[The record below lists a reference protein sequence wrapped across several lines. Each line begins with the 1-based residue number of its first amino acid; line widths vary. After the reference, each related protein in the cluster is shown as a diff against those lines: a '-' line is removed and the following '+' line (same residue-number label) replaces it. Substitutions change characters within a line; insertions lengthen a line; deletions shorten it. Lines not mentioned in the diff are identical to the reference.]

1 MGSAHVVGSAEGT
14 WQVIKQRFSGVLS
27 VLWAGLFAVSCI
39 SSHTEARDMKT
50 QRIDAMFEKT
60 KAVCLGRFVID
71 VPAGAA
77 VLAGPQIFNGAIE
90 TMPSR
95 IHSAAPV
102 IAVKAKELR
111 ATKHATLSG
120 NLLQDELTIG
130 PISKNTIVFF
140 DDVAATR
147 VVSVWGWI
155 RSEPIDAI
163 YKGGARLKDDGI
175 RQELDSVNYI
185 AAHLRARDP
194 TEAPPEPGVCL
205 DVGFIADDTGRFQEI
220 FGIGLRFP
228 DLPDVSFSV
237 SSNKNAQQGDSFED
251 RRAEAKRAAFLV
263 APMATLFNK
272 VKTLRE
278 GKLKVQQGEG
288 SEALF
293 RRPLEEGGGA
303 WHEFQF
309 EYAGKRFDHRNPS
322 WDASLFTGVAHNQA
336 GSRPSSLTDEE
347 AMALWDRLMSSVRLR
362 VPTK

>member
-1 MGSAHVVGSAEGT
+1 MNSP
-14 WQVIKQRFSGVLS
+14 
-27 VLWAGLFAVSCI
+27 
-39 SSHTEARDMKT
+39 
-50 QRIDAMFEKT
+50 RIDKLFEKT
-60 KAVCLGRFVID
+60 KPVCFGRFVID
-71 VPAGAA
+71 VPDMAVIAQGPQAFGPRIESLPNDAA
-77 VLAGPQIFNGAIE
+77 SLATKAKAMREVVQAKARTIDRAEVISLSPGPTKGSWVLRYWESDTAKEVGLQNATGFLVAGPHGFIYPDE
-90 TMPSR
+90 TGDNESPEDLQR
-95 IHSAAPV
+95 N
-102 IAVKAKELR
+102 IAYVAK
-111 ATKHATLSG
+111 
-120 NLLQDELTIG
+120 
-130 PISKNTIVFF
+130 
-140 DDVAATR
+140 
-147 VVSVWGWI
+147 
-155 RSEPIDAI
+155 
-163 YKGGARLKDDGI
+163 
-175 RQELDSVNYI
+175 
-185 AAHLRARDP
+185 HLRARDP
-194 TEAPPEPGVCL
+194 KEAPPEPGVCL

-293 RRPLEEGGGA
+293 RRPQEEGGGA

-336 GSRPSSLTDEE
+336 GSKPSSLTDEE

-362 VPTK
+362 VPAKP